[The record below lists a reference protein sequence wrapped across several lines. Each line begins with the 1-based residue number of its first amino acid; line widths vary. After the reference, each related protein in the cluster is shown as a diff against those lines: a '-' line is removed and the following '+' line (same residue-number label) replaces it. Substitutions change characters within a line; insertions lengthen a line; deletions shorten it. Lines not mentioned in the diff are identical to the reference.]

1 MSSTSPIDFVGIDSR
16 IERVESLLCIGS
28 LDVRIVGIW
37 GMGGIGKTT
46 IAEAVFKRNLAQ
58 FESCHF
64 FANVREES
72 EKHGLLNFRSE
83 LLSKI
88 CGKGNF
94 NRRTPN
100 FGFSF
105 GKNRLCRKKA
115 LIVLDDVNSSMQLQ
129 ELLVDLYHLF
139 GQGSKIIVTSRD
151 RQVLKSG
158 VDEIYEAESLNR
170 DESLLLLS
178 VHAFNQNHPFQEFM
192 QSSKSAIYYAK
203 GNPLALIVLGCFLFE
218 KRKEDWE
225 IALNKLRRTSNV
237 GIKNVLR
244 LSYDGLETE
253 DKEIFLDIACF
264 FKGEDVY
271 FVKRILDG
279 CGFSM
284 DLGINILVDKSLI
297 TISNNKLWMHDL
309 LQEMGWEIVQKES
322 IEEPGK
328 RSRLWHHEDVYH
340 VLTKNTG
347 TQEVEGIALDLSQT
361 KELRLT
367 SNTFKRMYNLRLLK
381 FHDSDFEN
389 FSKVHFPDE
398 GLTFHSNK
406 LRYLHWYRY
415 PSKSLPANFCPE
427 NLVELNLPRSNVEQ
441 LWEGV
446 QDLVKLKRID
456 LSYSEYLIQIPDLS
470 NAKELESLNLKGCT
484 NLVEVSSYVQNL
496 NKLEYLNM
504 EGCKNLSCIPSTFAS
519 KLIRTL
525 NLVGCSNLKKFPE
538 IAGNVEELFLNYT
551 AIEVVPSAIEC
562 LTKLVSLRLT
572 SCAKLRSLP
581 SHICK
586 LKCLR
591 MLNLCGC
598 SKLESFPEILE
609 AMEGLKYL
617 YLANCRNLRS
627 LPNSIGNLKNLAEL
641 DLRGTMIKELPSS
654 IEHLTGLDQLEL
666 QNCKSLVNLPDSICN
681 LKSLKNL
688 HIDGC
693 PKLDKLP
700 ENLDNLESLEDL
712 DISGSAVKQLPSS
725 IIHLKS
731 LGRLLFR
738 VQDSAGLLQI
748 PTAIDRLSSL
758 KTLFLSGNNFESI
771 PASIEH
777 LSQLHSLDVAY
788 CRRLRSLPELP
799 GSLQHLYAH
808 ECTSLESVLSSKH
821 FSEIDYTLESS
832 NFKHFAFTNCIK
844 MDQKTRRSIL
854 AGTEQRIQVVA
865 TASDQLYNDERG
877 SVKIHLPGGE
887 IPMWFCNQN
896 MGSSVSMQLHSS
908 YSQLKGIALC
918 VVLEFEENYVDSGL
932 IVRCKCHFK
941 TNHGGSSDL
950 NFNLNNWLQWYYK
963 PILFKSDHLFVWDD
977 PCFEANIIDEDWFGK
992 YSEATFEFFPL
1003 DYKENL
1009 LRNCKVKKCGV
1020 RLLICERIAIR
1031 TYNSDEEEEPCPK
1044 RLKCLQE

>member
-58 FESCHF
+58 FESYHF

-72 EKHGLLNFRSE
+72 EKHGFLHLRSE

-129 ELLVDLYHLF
+129 ELLVDSRHLF

-158 VDEIYEAESLNR
+158 VDEIYEVESLNR

-192 QSSKSAIYYAK
+192 QLSKSAIYYAK

-218 KRKEDWE
+218 KRKQDWE

-367 SNTFKRMYNLRLLK
+367 SNTFKKMYNLRLLK

-389 FSKVHFPDE
+389 FGKVHFPDE

-415 PSKSLPANFCPE
+415 PSKSLPSNFCPE

-484 NLVEVSSYVQNL
+484 NLVEVSSSVQNL

-504 EGCKNLSCIPSTFAS
+504 EGCKNLSCIPSTVAS
-519 KLIRTL
+519 KLVRTL

-538 IAGNVEELFLNYT
+538 IAGNVEEIFLNYT

-562 LTKLVSLRLT
+562 LTKLVSLYLT
-572 SCAKLRSLP
+572 SCTKLRSLP

-591 MLNLCGC
+591 MLNLSGC

-617 YLANCRNLRS
+617 YLANCRNLQS

-688 HIDGC
+688 HIHGC

-758 KTLFLSGNNFESI
+758 KMLFLSGNNFESI

-808 ECTSLESVLSSKH
+808 ECTSLESAQSR
-821 FSEIDYTLESS
+821 E
-832 NFKHFAFTNCIK
+832 FK
-844 MDQKTRRSIL
+844 L
-854 AGTEQRIQVVA
+854 
-865 TASDQLYNDERG
+865 
-877 SVKIHLPGGE
+877 
-887 IPMWFCNQN
+887 W
-896 MGSSVSMQLHSS
+896 
-908 YSQLKGIALC
+908 
-918 VVLEFEENYVDSGL
+918 
-932 IVRCKCHFK
+932 
-941 TNHGGSSDL
+941 
-950 NFNLNNWLQWYYK
+950 
-963 PILFKSDHLFVWDD
+963 
-977 PCFEANIIDEDWFGK
+977 
-992 YSEATFEFFPL
+992 
-1003 DYKENL
+1003 L
-1009 LRNCKVKKCGV
+1009 LRQINYIMMKGV
-1020 RLLICERIAIR
+1020 RLKFICLAVKFQCGSATKIW
-1031 TYNSDEEEEPCPK
+1031 D
-1044 RLKCLQE
+1044 LQSVCSFIQATVN